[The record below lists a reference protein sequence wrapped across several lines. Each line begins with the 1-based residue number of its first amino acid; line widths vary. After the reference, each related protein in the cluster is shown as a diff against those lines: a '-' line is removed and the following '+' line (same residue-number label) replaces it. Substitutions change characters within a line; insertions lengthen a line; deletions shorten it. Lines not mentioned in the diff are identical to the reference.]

1 MVRES
6 ATAAV
11 LLGGSTGGWTFP
23 CTRTA
28 SLIPS
33 GMVKRVPRGAKST
46 RRGRGETLSDAT
58 RLAALIDT
66 CETALEHVAVVR
78 RVATTLA
85 KKLGGELAFRWQ
97 LVELRAALAA
107 PPPLTDDDWI
117 RERYGELVDKHRD
130 HALHMSVLRAVG
142 DEIRRLEREGVLPAS
157 MVLRAP
163 RARRPSVR
171 K

>member
-1 MVRES
+1 
-6 ATAAV
+6 
-11 LLGGSTGGWTFP
+11 
-23 CTRTA
+23 
-28 SLIPS
+28 
-33 GMVKRVPRGAKST
+33 MVKRVPRGAKST